1 MPQTPE
7 EIQERYWRAKKRHA
21 VLGECLV
28 MVEALKRRFSSNE
41 ASQVPKEGY
50 EKAFYGEAERLE
62 VIREMMLEYR
72 TQMERDYKTL
82 GGAVYR

>member
-1 MPQTPE
+1 MPLSPE
-7 EIQERYWRAKKRHA
+7 EIRDRYWRAKKRHA
-21 VLGECLV
+21 VLGEYLV
-28 MVEALKRRFSSNE
+28 LVEALKRRFSSNE

-50 EKAFYGEAERLE
+50 EKAFYGEAERLD

-72 TQMERDYKTL
+72 DQMEKDYKTL